1 MTKTKMAMGLK
12 ERREMEVRCLGTT
25 VLNGKVA
32 ASGWQRSLSF
42 YDSSD
47 WVRASMDHKQKLPGS
62 ASGLAGLAG
71 LKRDRKSEAMTKTE
85 VGEVRPDFR
94 SNALSSVVTPLPS
107 DK

>member
-1 MTKTKMAMGLK
+1 MTKTKMAMGMK
-12 ERREMEVRCLGTT
+12 VRGEMEVRCLGTT

-32 ASGWQRSLSF
+32 TRGWQRSLSF

-47 WVRASMDHKQKLPGS
+47 WVRASVDHKRKLPGS
-62 ASGLAGLAG
+62 ASGLAG
-71 LKRDRKSEAMTKTE
+71 LKRDRKSEAMTRTE